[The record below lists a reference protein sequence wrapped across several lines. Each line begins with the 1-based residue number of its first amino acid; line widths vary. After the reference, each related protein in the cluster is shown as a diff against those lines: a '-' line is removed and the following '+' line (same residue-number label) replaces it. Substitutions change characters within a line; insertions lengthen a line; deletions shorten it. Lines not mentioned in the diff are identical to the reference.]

1 MEDRKYPRKNFSS
14 YEENK
19 PANDKDVIFGIRPVI
34 EALEAGKEIDKIL
47 IQRNIEQAVVQ
58 ELFELANRVKV
69 PIIKVPVEKLDR
81 VTRKNHQGVI
91 CYLSAINFASLDNIV
106 SACFENAKNPLLVM
120 LDRVTDVRN
129 FGAVAR
135 SAECL
140 GVDAM
145 VVPSR
150 GAAQLNSDAV
160 KTSAGALYHIPVC
173 RVDHLIDTVK
183 YLKQCGLR
191 IIACSEKSSK
201 AVYDEDLTDPCVILM
216 GSEEDGIRMDLLRYA
231 DAHVTIPMKGHINSL
246 NVSVA
251 TGMILSEVTRQRL
264 AAEKK

>member
-1 MEDRKYPRKNFSS
+1 MDKNYPRKQFSS
-14 YEENK
+14 YNENK

-58 ELFELANRVKV
+58 ELFELANRVKIPV
-69 PIIKVPVEKLDR
+69 IKVPVEKLDR

-106 SACFENAKNPLLVM
+106 SASFENAKNPLLVM

-140 GVDAM
+140 GVDAL

-191 IIACSEKSSK
+191 IIACSEKASVN
-201 AVYDEDLTDPCVILM
+201 VYDEDLTDPCVILM
-216 GSEEDGIRMDLLRYA
+216 GSEEDGISMDLLRYA
-231 DAHVTIPMKGHINSL
+231 DAHVTIPMSGHINSL

-264 AAEKK
+264 IVNKK

>member
-1 MEDRKYPRKNFSS
+1 MDRNYPRKQFSS
-14 YEENK
+14 YDENK

-58 ELFELANRVKV
+58 ELFELANRFKV
-69 PIIKVPVEKLDR
+69 PVIKVPVEKLDR

-106 SACFENAKNPLLVM
+106 SACFESGKNPLLVM

-140 GVDAM
+140 GVHAM
-145 VVPSR
+145 IVPTR

-191 IIACSEKSSK
+191 IIACSEKGSVN
-201 AVYDEDLTDPCVILM
+201 VY
-216 GSEEDGIRMDLLRYA
+216 
-231 DAHVTIPMKGHINSL
+231 
-246 NVSVA
+246 
-251 TGMILSEVTRQRL
+251 
-264 AAEKK
+264 

>member
-1 MEDRKYPRKNFSS
+1 MEKNYPRKDFSS
-14 YEENK
+14 YDENK

-69 PIIKVPVEKLDR
+69 PVIKVPVEKLDR

-106 SACFENAKNPLLVM
+106 SACFENGKNPLLVM

-145 VVPSR
+145 VVPTR

-173 RVDHLIDTVK
+173 RVEHLIDTVK
-183 YLKQCGLR
+183 YLKQCGLKV
-191 IIACSEKSSK
+191 IACSEKGNVN
-201 AVYDEDLTDPCVILM
+201 VYDEDLTDPCVILM
-216 GSEEDGIRMDLLRYA
+216 GSEEDGISQYLLRYA
-231 DAHVTIPMKGHINSL
+231 DAHVTIPMSGHINSL

-264 AAEKK
+264 LKK

>member
-1 MEDRKYPRKNFSS
+1 
-14 YEENK
+14 
-19 PANDKDVIFGIRPVI
+19 
-34 EALEAGKEIDKIL
+34 
-47 IQRNIEQAVVQ
+47 
-58 ELFELANRVKV
+58 
-69 PIIKVPVEKLDR
+69 
-81 VTRKNHQGVI
+81 
-91 CYLSAINFASLDNIV
+91 
-106 SACFENAKNPLLVM
+106 M

-183 YLKQCGLR
+183 YLKQCGLK
-191 IIACSEKSSK
+191 IIACSEKGSVN
-201 AVYDEDLTDPCVILM
+201 VYDEDLTDPCVILM
-216 GSEEDGIRMDLLRYA
+216 GSEEDGISMDLLRYA
-231 DAHVTIPMKGHINSL
+231 DAHVTIPMSGHINSL

-264 AAEKK
+264 KTK